1 MVNKKI
7 LNKEFLCINLSKN
20 KFHDNYFS
28 DSKHTLISNISEI
41 KDILKNDKKL
51 IYTLYFYAEKV
62 EKILYDNEEIIEI
75 KKDMINKDNISEY
88 FYLSLLI
95 GNNTSIIN
103 YSYDIDLIMEL
114 ENELKK
120 GNKNIIRQIIISKI
134 GIDLINNYK
143 NTENYNESEN
153 DVLIS
158 KENEFLEII
167 KNNIFIFKEL
177 NLDYTVDEIKT
188 KKIDSIYIDIII
200 NLIRQK
206 KFENYDTINILKQL
220 DLEYIPLTKPMFN
233 DLNNVLTKNEFLTNY
248 QINKANDLNDP
259 KIIYFYYFL
268 LKYILKDPIYI
279 YQIEFLAKAR
289 LSIIDIIKSN
299 QNPKIN
305 KKMKHII
312 END

>member
-1 MVNKKI
+1 MVNKKV

-95 GNNTSIIN
+95 GNNPTIIN
-103 YSYDIDLIMEL
+103 YSYNIDLIIEL
-114 ENELKK
+114 GNKLKIE
-120 GNKNIIRQIIISKI
+120 NKNIIKQLIISKI

-143 NTENYNESEN
+143 NTDNYDESEN
-153 DVLIS
+153 DELIS
-158 KENEFLEII
+158 KENEFLEIL
-167 KNNIFIFKEL
+167 KNNIFIFQEL
-177 NLDYTVDEIKT
+177 KLNYTVDEIKT
-188 KKIDSIYIDIII
+188 KKIDLIYKDIII

-220 DLEYIPLTKPMFN
+220 DIEYIQLTKTMFDN
-233 DLNNVLTKNEFLTNY
+233 LNNYT
-248 QINKANDLNDP
+248 
-259 KIIYFYYFL
+259 
-268 LKYILKDPIYI
+268 
-279 YQIEFLAKAR
+279 
-289 LSIIDIIKSN
+289 
-299 QNPKIN
+299 
-305 KKMKHII
+305 
-312 END
+312 